1 MRGQS
6 FYDWC
11 IENNRENLLS
21 EWEYNK
27 NYPLTPHNCARGTSK
42 KVWWKCKKGHE
53 WQASV
58 GYRAK
63 FARPCPICNGTHTL
77 VTGVND
83 LMTVNPKLANEWDYD
98 LNGELTPSMILPR
111 SMKKVWWICEKG
123 HRYQST
129 VDNRTKGSGCPIC
142 SKERKTSMPEKAVYF
157 YVLKYFKDA
166 IDNYKAVWLG
176 KSEIDIYV
184 PSLRLAIEYDGER
197 WHQDV
202 EKDKKKDLLLKQ
214 HDIVIVRFRE
224 PKCPK
229 LEDDSICII
238 TEKPTSNATHMNHAI
253 QKMFKYI
260 NSTYNCNIN
269 ADVNIDRDS
278 IEIFNMYQHEMKL
291 GSLAVVNPI
300 LAKEWNYNKNGKLI
314 PEKVFA
320 NAGIKVWWRCKNGHE
335 WMAVIASR
343 NNGVG
348 CPFCSGKRSW
358 TGFND
363 LKTKCPDVAK
373 EWNYEKNEIKG
384 PEYIAYSSNK
394 KVWWKCSVCGFEW
407 QSKVNNR
414 TSNLHT
420 GCPKCAKNL
429 NKQVETSRV
438 NRIKKR
444 GSLLKQYPLLCR
456 EWDYDKNLIA
466 PSEVTSGSK
475 CKVWWI
481 CPKGHSYQADVNKRT
496 GKKPTGCPYCSGRKI
511 LRGYNDLATRY
522 PTIVEE
528 WDYEKNIIL
537 PTTIGSGSN
546 RKVWW
551 KCKKCGREWEAT
563 PNKRVGR
570 NQGCPYCRKKK
581 DTK

>member
-1 MRGQS
+1 
-6 FYDWC
+6 
-11 IENNRENLLS
+11 
-21 EWEYNK
+21 
-27 NYPLTPHNCARGTSK
+27 
-42 KVWWKCKKGHE
+42 
-53 WQASV
+53 
-58 GYRAK
+58 
-63 FARPCPICNGTHTL
+63 
-77 VTGVND
+77 
-83 LMTVNPKLANEWDYD
+83 MTVNPKLANEWDYD

-496 GKKPTGCPYCSGRKI
+496 GKKPTACPYCSGRKI

-537 PTTIGSGSN
+537 PTAIGSGSN